1 MVMTEES
8 ICTRVLVE
16 RTNEYQRAPLLNA
29 RNEHNSPI
37 YDILNTCKS
46 FDIYDIC
53 IDMITRGCYLGKQE
67 WSKKMWDIA
76 WTKEDEEY

>member
-1 MVMTEES
+1 MTEES
-8 ICTRVLVE
+8 ICKRVLVE
-16 RTNEYQRAPLLNA
+16 RTNVYQRAALLNA

-53 IDMITRGCYLGKQE
+53 IDRITRGCYLGKQE
-67 WSKKMWDIA
+67 WSKKIWDIA
-76 WTKEDEEY
+76 